1 MFTQTWAFSFTPSP
15 HNRYA
20 QLGVE
25 GPEAAWPLATQ
36 SATTGSA
43 LAAGPGRRETIGD
56 KPMDEQRRLP
66 GWARHQPKQ
75 QRALELILAGH
86 SVTDIAAQVGVRRE
100 TVWRWRNDPSFAS
113 EVSIRQAQRRQ
124 SIHDELD
131 AGVIESVRM
140 LRGLVADTDAPPGA
154 RVRAATALMDRAGL
168 TPAYAVEVRHKED
181 HAQQQATEQAF
192 KDPQDMARGI
202 LSALP
207 QVVAVLP
214 RDEVE
219 AVLSDLPPM
228 T

>member
-1 MFTQTWAFSFTPSP
+1 M
-15 HNRYA
+15 
-20 QLGVE
+20 
-25 GPEAAWPLATQ
+25 
-36 SATTGSA
+36 
-43 LAAGPGRRETIGD
+43 
-56 KPMDEQRRLP
+56 
-66 GWARHQPKQ
+66 
-75 QRALELILAGH
+75 AGH

-113 EVSIRQAQRRQ
+113 EVSVRQAQRRQ

-168 TPAYAVEVRHKED
+168 TPAYAVEVRHKAE
-181 HAQQQATEQAF
+181 HAQQQVAKLQLE
-192 KDPQDMARGI
+192 DSERVAREI
-202 LSALP
+202 LQSLP
-207 QVVAVLP
+207 TVMAVLP

-219 AVLSDLPPM
+219 AVLNDLPRL